1 MELPTKAWK
10 RCLQSSVQY
19 AALKSFKTVIPVEAK
34 VLDLLKWQTR
44 MELAMLS
51 VAYTRKK
58 LMVVD

>member
-1 MELPTKAWK
+1 
-10 RCLQSSVQY
+10 VQY

-44 MELAMLS
+44 MELAMLL

-58 LMVVD
+58 LTVVD